1 MGTTQFLLITA
12 YRLTLHPL
20 AKYPGPLA
28 YKISGWPL
36 VYQCYKGNRHL
47 NNLRDHEKYG
57 PFLSLAPPPLSHPC
71 LLGLQLPTVT
81 CPLRRYHPQ
90 AATNHFLSSPAAGS
104 IVRTS
109 PNSLSF
115 SSPTALHQI
124 YGSRAVNVRKSQFY
138 EILDGGAGGSTTHT
152 EIDKERHAARRRI
165 LNLAFSESALR
176 ETEFFVIDN
185 VRKFINLIG
194 PDSGLRVEAGLLQ
207 EGTKNS
213 KGPDSHKD
221 GDWSPPRN
229 MSRYLDW
236 LAYDIMGN
244 LVFGKGYNCL
254 GSDEYRQMPRIVT
267 EGTKFGY
274 WVSC

>member
-1 MGTTQFLLITA
+1 MV
-12 YRLTLHPL
+12 
-20 AKYPGPLA
+20 
-28 YKISGWPL
+28 W
-36 VYQCYKGNRHL
+36 
-47 NNLRDHEKYG
+47 
-57 PFLSLAPPPLSHPC
+57 
-71 LLGLQLPTVT
+71 
-81 CPLRRYHPQ
+81 
-90 AATNHFLSSPAAGS
+90 S

-115 SSPTALHQI
+115 SSPSALHQI

-152 EIDKERHAARRRI
+152 EIDKNRHAARRRI
-165 LNLAFSESALR
+165 LNLAFSEAALR

-185 VRKFINLIG
+185 VRKFIKLIG
-194 PDSGLRVEAGLLQ
+194 SDSGLRAEAGLSPELP
-207 EGTKNS
+207 ENL
-213 KGPDSHKD
+213 KGSDSHNH
-221 GDWSPPRN
+221 GDWSPARN

-254 GSDEYRQMPRIVT
+254 GSEEYREMPRIVT

-274 WVSC
+274 WVSYQTPYFSKRTHC